1 VLFSYFMASSI
12 KRNFA
17 LNLINTISGLLFPLV
32 TFPYASRIL
41 LADGIGQVQFFQG
54 IIGYISLCTALG
66 IPLYA
71 IREIARVRND
81 KTLCSKTAIEILLL
95 HSVLTLAG
103 YAVVYV
109 LMATVAKI
117 QVDIPLFLL
126 LSTNLFFT
134 AIGAVWFYQGIEDF
148 KYITIRAIV
157 IRIFSLICLFVFIRD
172 KSDLFYYAAISV
184 TAEVG
189 SNLFN
194 FIRLRKYIDIG
205 QLTLKELHPLRHLR
219 PALRIFAMNL
229 VISIYVNLDSVMLGF
244 MKNEVTVGYYT
255 ASTRITKSILGV
267 VSSLGTVLLP
277 RLTNLINNN
286 RIDDFRMLA
295 NKAISFTLAISLPLT
310 IGLIFMAKP
319 LIHLFC
325 GDRFGPAILTMQI
338 MAPIILF
345 ISLSGIMCWQI
356 LFPLDKERLVVYAT
370 LAGAI
375 VNFSLNLLLIPS
387 YSQYGAGVATC
398 VAESLVVITTIVFTR
413 RYVSVKLASKQ
424 NIHYYIAATLMAVLL
439 FVLDKLITDEIWY
452 ACTGFLFS
460 ILIYGGYLRLKRDV
474 FVLQIQNIVVKILN
488 RYSR

>member
-1 VLFSYFMASSI
+1 MSSSI

-17 LNLINTISGLLFPLV
+17 LNLVNTISGLLFPLI

-81 KTLCSKTAIEILLL
+81 KILCSKTAIEILLL

-109 LMATVAKI
+109 LVATVAKI

-148 KYITIRAIV
+148 KYITIRAIT
-157 IRIFSLICLFVFIRD
+157 IRIFSLICLFVFIKD
-172 KSDLFYYAAISV
+172 KSDLFYYATISV

-194 FIRLRKYIDIG
+194 FIRLRKHIDIG
-205 QLTLKELHPLRHLR
+205 PLRLKELRPLRHLR
-219 PALRIFAMNL
+219 PTLRIFAMNL

-244 MKNEVTVGYYT
+244 MKNEAAVGYYT

-267 VSSLGTVLLP
+267 VQSLGTVLLP
-277 RLTNLINNN
+277 RLTNLISEN
-286 RIDDFRMLA
+286 RMDEFRRLV
-295 NKAISFTLAISLPLT
+295 NKAMNFTLATSLPLT
-310 IGLIFMAKP
+310 IGLMFMAAP

-325 GDRFGPAILTMQI
+325 GDGFEPAILTMQI
-338 MAPIILF
+338 MGPIILF

-356 LFPLDKERLVVYAT
+356 LFPLDKEKLVVYAT
-370 LAGAI
+370 LTGAV
-375 VNFSLNLLLIPS
+375 VNFILNLFLIPS

-398 VAESLVVITTIVFTR
+398 IAECLVTFAAIIFAR
-413 RYVSVKLASKQ
+413 RYVSVELISKQ
-424 NIHYYIAATLMAVLL
+424 NSHYYVAILLMAISLYLL
-439 FVLDKLITDEIWY
+439 DRLIADEIWY
-452 ACTGFLFS
+452 AFTGILFS
-460 ILIYGGYLRLKRDV
+460 ILIYGGYLWYKEDV
-474 FVLQIQNIVVKILN
+474 FVLKLRDIIVNALN
-488 RYSR
+488 KNKNE

>member
-1 VLFSYFMASSI
+1 MTSSI

-17 LNLINTISGLLFPLV
+17 LNLVNTISGLLFPLV

-81 KTLCSKTAIEILLL
+81 KILCGKTAIEILLL

-109 LMATVAKI
+109 LVATVAKI

-148 KYITIRAIV
+148 KYITIRATV
-157 IRIFSLICLFVFIRD
+157 IRLFSLICLFVFIKD
-172 KSDLFYYAAISV
+172 KSDLFYYALISV

-194 FIRLRKYIDIG
+194 FVRLRKYIDIDK
-205 QLTLKELHPLRHLR
+205 LHLKELRPLRHLR

-244 MKNEVTVGYYT
+244 LKNEAAVGYYA

-277 RLTNLINNN
+277 RLTNLMSENHM
-286 RIDDFRMLA
+286 DEFRQLVNKAMNFMLA
-295 NKAISFTLAISLPLT
+295 TSLPLV
-310 IGLIFMAKP
+310 ISLMFMAAP

-325 GDRFGPAILTMQI
+325 GDGFEPAILTTRI

-356 LFPLDKERLVVYAT
+356 LFPLDKEKLVVYAT
-370 LAGAI
+370 LTGAV
-375 VNFSLNLLLIPS
+375 VNFILNLLLIPI
-387 YSQYGAGVATC
+387 YSQYGAGIATC
-398 VAESLVVITTIVFTR
+398 VAECLVTVTAIVFAR
-413 RYVSVKLASKQ
+413 RYVSVKLISKQ
-424 NIHYYIAATLMAVLL
+424 NTHYYVATFLMAVLL
-439 FVLDKLITDEIWY
+439 FLLNLLITDEIAY
-452 ACTGFLFS
+452 AFTGCSLS
-460 ILIYGGYLRLKRDV
+460 VLVYGGYLWLRGDV
-474 FVLQIQNIVVKILN
+474 FVCHIQSMIIKMLN
-488 RYSR
+488 KNRHE

>member
-1 VLFSYFMASSI
+1 MTSSI

-17 LNLINTISGLLFPLV
+17 LNLVNTISGLLFPLV

-109 LMATVAKI
+109 LVATVAKI

-126 LSTNLFFT
+126 QSINLFFT

-148 KYITIRAIV
+148 KYITIRAII
-157 IRIFSLICLFVFIRD
+157 IRVFSLICLFVFIKD

-194 FIRLRKYIDIG
+194 FIRLRKYIDID
-205 QLTLKELHPLRHLR
+205 QLHLKELRPLRHLR
-219 PALRIFAMNL
+219 SALKIFAMNL

-244 MKNEVTVGYYT
+244 MKNEAAVGYYA
-255 ASTRITKSILGV
+255 ASTRITKSILGIV
-267 VSSLGTVLLP
+267 QSLGTVLLP
-277 RLTNLINNN
+277 SLTNLISEN
-286 RIDDFRMLA
+286 RMDEFRLLA
-295 NKAISFTLAISLPLT
+295 NKAMNFTLATSLPLT
-310 IGLIFMAKP
+310 IGLIFTAKP
-319 LIHLFC
+319 LIHLF
-325 GDRFGPAILTMQI
+325 
-338 MAPIILF
+338 
-345 ISLSGIMCWQI
+345 
-356 LFPLDKERLVVYAT
+356 
-370 LAGAI
+370 AGMD
-375 VNFSLNLLLIPS
+375 LNLL
-387 YSQYGAGVATC
+387 Y
-398 VAESLVVITTIVFTR
+398 
-413 RYVSVKLASKQ
+413 
-424 NIHYYIAATLMAVLL
+424 
-439 FVLDKLITDEIWY
+439 
-452 ACTGFLFS
+452 
-460 ILIYGGYLRLKRDV
+460 
-474 FVLQIQNIVVKILN
+474 
-488 RYSR
+488 

>member
-1 VLFSYFMASSI
+1 MTSSI

-17 LNLINTISGLLFPLV
+17 LNLVNTISGLLFPLV

-81 KTLCSKTAIEILLL
+81 KTLCSKIAIEILLL

-109 LMATVAKI
+109 LVATVAKI

-148 KYITIRAIV
+148 KYITI
-157 IRIFSLICLFVFIRD
+157 CLFIFIKD

-184 TAEVG
+184 TAQVG

-205 QLTLKELHPLRHLR
+205 QLRLKELHPLRHLR

-244 MKNEVTVGYYT
+244 MKNEAAVGYYA
-255 ASTRITKSILGV
+255 ASTRITKSILGIV
-267 VSSLGTVLLP
+267 QSLGTVLLP
-277 RLTNLINNN
+277 RLANLISEN
-286 RIDDFRMLA
+286 RMDEFRLLA
-295 NKAISFTLAISLPLT
+295 NKAINFTLATSLPLT

-325 GDRFGPAILTMQI
+325 GDGFEPAILTMQI

-356 LFPLDKERLVVYAT
+356 LFPLDKEKLVVYAT
-370 LAGAI
+370 LTGAI
-375 VNFSLNLLLIPS
+375 VNFILNLLLIPL
-387 YSQYGAGVATC
+387 YSQYGAGIATC
-398 VAESLVVITTIVFTR
+398 IAECLVTITAIVFAR
-413 RYVSVKLASKQ
+413 RYVSVKFISKQ
-424 NIHYYIAATLMAVLL
+424 NIHYYVATFLMTVLL
-439 FVLDKLITDEIWY
+439 FLLKLLITDEIMY
-452 ACTGFLFS
+452 VFTGCLSS
-460 ILIYGGYLRLKRDV
+460 ILIYGGYLWIKEDV
-474 FVLQIQNIVVKILN
+474 FVHQIQSAIVNMLN
-488 RYSR
+488 KNKHE

>member
-1 VLFSYFMASSI
+1 MTSSI

-17 LNLINTISGLLFPLV
+17 LNLVNTISGLLFPLV

-54 IIGYISLCTALG
+54 IISYISLCTALG

-81 KTLCSKTAIEILLL
+81 RSLCGKTAVEILLL

-103 YAVVYV
+103 YVVVYV
-109 LMATVAKI
+109 LVTTVAKI

-157 IRIFSLICLFVFIRD
+157 IRLFSLICLFVFIKD
-172 KSDLFYYAAISV
+172 KSDLFYYALISV

-194 FIRLRKYIDIG
+194 FVRLRKYIDIDT
-205 QLTLKELHPLRHLR
+205 LYLKELRLLRHLR
-219 PALRIFAMNL
+219 PALKIFAMNL

-244 MKNEVTVGYYT
+244 LKNEAAVGYYA
-255 ASTRITKSILGV
+255 ASTRITKSVLGV
-267 VSSLGTVLLP
+267 VQSLGTVLLP
-277 RLTNLINNN
+277 RITSLISEN
-286 RIDDFRMLA
+286 RMDEFKELVNKAVSFMLA
-295 NKAISFTLAISLPLT
+295 TSLPLV
-310 IGLIFMAKP
+310 IGLMFMAAP

-325 GDRFGPAILTMQI
+325 GDGFEPAILTIRI
-338 MAPIILF
+338 MAPIILL

-356 LFPLDKERLVVYAT
+356 LFPLNREKLVVYAT
-370 LAGAI
+370 LTGAV
-375 VNFSLNLLLIPS
+375 VNFILNLLLIPI
-387 YSQYGAGVATC
+387 YSQYGAGIATC
-398 VAESLVVITTIVFTR
+398 MAECLVTATTIVFAR
-413 RYVSVKLASKQ
+413 RYVPVKLMSGQ
-424 NIHYYIAATLMAVLL
+424 NAHYYVATFLMAALL
-439 FVLDKLITDEIWY
+439 LLLNLLITDEVVY
-452 ACTGFLFS
+452 AFMGCLLS
-460 ILIYGGYLRLKRDV
+460 VLVYGGYLWYRGDV
-474 FVLQIQNIVVKILN
+474 FVHQIQNMIVKMLN
-488 RYSR
+488 KNKHE

>member
-1 VLFSYFMASSI
+1 MECFMASSI

-17 LNLINTISGLLFPLV
+17 LNLVNTISGLLFPLV

-81 KTLCSKTAIEILLL
+81 KALCSKTAIEILLL
-95 HSVLTLAG
+95 HSVLTLLG

-109 LMATVAKI
+109 LVAIVAKI
-117 QVDIPLFLL
+117 RVDISLFLL

-148 KYITIRAIV
+148 KYITIRAIA
-157 IRIFSLICLFVFIRD
+157 IRIFSLICLFVFIKD

-184 TAEVG
+184 TAEGG

-194 FIRLRKYIDIG
+194 FVRLRKYVDVG
-205 QLTLKELHPLRHLR
+205 RLCLGELRPLRHLR

-229 VISIYVNLDSVMLGF
+229 VVSIYVNLDTVMLGF
-244 MKNEVTVGYYT
+244 LKNEAAVGYYT

-277 RLTNLINNN
+277 RVANLISA
-286 RIDDFRMLA
+286 RRMDEFRQLVG
-295 NKAISFTLAISLPLT
+295 KVVDFTLAISLPLVV
-310 IGLIFMAKP
+310 GLIFMASP

-325 GDRFGPAILTMQI
+325 GTGFESAILTTQL

-345 ISLSGIMCWQI
+345 ISLSGIMCWQV
-356 LFPLDKERLVVYAT
+356 LFPLDQERLVVYAT
-370 LAGAI
+370 SIGAV

-387 YSQYGAGVATC
+387 FSQYGAGMATS
-398 VAESLVVITTIVFTR
+398 VAECLVTVAAIVFAR
-413 RYVSVKLASKQ
+413 RYTSVKLISRR
-424 NIHYYIAATLMAVLL
+424 NRHYYAATLLMVILLYVLK
-439 FVLDKLITDEIWY
+439 VLITDEILY
-452 ACTGFLFS
+452 AFTGVLCS
-460 ILIYGGYLRLKRDV
+460 ILLYGGYLWFKKDA
-474 FVLQIQNIVVKILN
+474 FVLQLRNSIFN
-488 RYSR
+488 RINKNKNE